1 MLFIYLYPVA
11 VLIINFFIKKKKF
24 LLNDYQLDHQKL
36 TNNQASLVGGYFLII
51 PIVFFFYKSYLLFS
65 AICVLI
71 FILGIFSD
79 LNILSSPK
87 KRFLLQLLLIFAFVI
102 VKKVEVFPTR
112 INFLDENF
120 SNTNWSYFFT
130 IFCLMILLNG
140 SNFIDGLNGLF
151 LGYLLIVLVIIYQL
165 NLSNNFDLL
174 NEKLHLIIYTFLI
187 IFLFNLFNQFFLGDS
202 GAYSLGF
209 FIGYILIE
217 IYSKNLMISPYFI
230 ILLLWY
236 PCFENLF
243 SILRKLI
250 KKKSILVAD
259 NEHLHQ
265 LIFILVKKKFKIK
278 NLFVNIISGLII
290 NFFNLTFLYLGSTD
304 PSNTKFQLYLLLLA
318 IFFYIIF
325 YFIIKSVL
333 EKSITFYKN

>member
-1 MLFIYLYPVA
+1 
-11 VLIINFFIKKKKF
+11 
-24 LLNDYQLDHQKL
+24 
-36 TNNQASLVGGYFLII
+36 
-51 PIVFFFYKSYLLFS
+51 
-65 AICVLI
+65 
-71 FILGIFSD
+71 
-79 LNILSSPK
+79 
-87 KRFLLQLLLIFAFVI
+87 
-102 VKKVEVFPTR
+102 
-112 INFLDENF
+112 
-120 SNTNWSYFFT
+120 
-130 IFCLMILLNG
+130 MILLNG

-318 IFFYIIF
+318 IFFYIIV